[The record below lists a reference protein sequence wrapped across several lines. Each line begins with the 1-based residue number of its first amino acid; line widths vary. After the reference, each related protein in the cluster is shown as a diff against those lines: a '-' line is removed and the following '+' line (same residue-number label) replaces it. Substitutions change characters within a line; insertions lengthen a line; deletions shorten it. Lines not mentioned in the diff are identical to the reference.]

1 MPQYDVDD
9 REGEIAAL
17 QEQIEQLTEAVTSHA
32 VVDQAIGVVIAYG
45 GVLPETAWDV
55 LEEVSQH
62 TNIKLREVA
71 ARLVQWPRSACLSP
85 EIRSALDAALK
96 GRTSSEPESRASA
109 DGPLG
114 P

>member
-1 MPQYDVDD
+1 MPEHDVDD
-9 REGEIAAL
+9 REREIAVL
-17 QEQIEQLTEAVTSHA
+17 QEQVEQLTQAVTSHA

-62 TNIKLREVA
+62 TNIKLRDVA
-71 ARLVQWPRSACLSP
+71 ARLVQWPRSTCLPP
-85 EIRSALDAALK
+85 EIRSALGSALK
-96 GRTSSEPESRASA
+96 SRTSSESASRPPA
-109 DGPLG
+109 DGPHG